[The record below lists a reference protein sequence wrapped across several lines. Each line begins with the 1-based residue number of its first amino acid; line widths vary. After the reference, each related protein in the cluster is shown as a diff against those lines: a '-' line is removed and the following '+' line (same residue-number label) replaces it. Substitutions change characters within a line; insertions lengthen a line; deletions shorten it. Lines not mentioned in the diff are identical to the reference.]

1 MRKIFVKLY
10 DSYIESTTIRVK
22 GSIRAAMVSFA
33 KACLKEDTSFDM
45 DMYTTLYKCA
55 RTSKQRKQA
64 LEFIYQVIINPSLR
78 ASVLLDQFKEFMTLN
93 AVLYNDDEFE
103 FDIICCVFLDRLN
116 KKYDECCFGLGAGM
130 GDFIPEI
137 SPGVARAFL
146 KKAIYNIHETERH
159 LEACKLAD
167 EYSKRLWKKMA
178 VRIFH
183 SLFHF
188 IEMLQIISIL

>member
-1 MRKIFVKLY
+1 
-10 DSYIESTTIRVK
+10 
-22 GSIRAAMVSFA
+22 
-33 KACLKEDTSFDM
+33 
-45 DMYTTLYKCA
+45 
-55 RTSKQRKQA
+55 
-64 LEFIYQVIINPSLR
+64 
-78 ASVLLDQFKEFMTLN
+78 
-93 AVLYNDDEFE
+93 
-103 FDIICCVFLDRLN
+103 
-116 KKYDECCFGLGAGM
+116 LGAGM
-130 GDFIPEI
+130 GDLIPEI